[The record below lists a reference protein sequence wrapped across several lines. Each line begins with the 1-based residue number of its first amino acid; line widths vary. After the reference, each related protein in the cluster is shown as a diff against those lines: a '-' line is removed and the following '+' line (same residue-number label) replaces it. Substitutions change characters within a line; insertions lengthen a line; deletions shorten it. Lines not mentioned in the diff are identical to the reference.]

1 MRPDGRALDEIRKID
16 TMINL
21 IPRVHGSG
29 LFTRGQ
35 TQCLSIV
42 TLGSEKD
49 AQLMDDIY
57 GKDNKL
63 LCFIIIFR
71 LFQLAKLEDTERQAE
86 EKSGMEI

>member
-35 TQCLSIV
+35 TQALATTTLGAIGEHQILDGLSI
-42 TLGSEKD
+42 
-49 AQLMDDIY
+49 
-57 GKDNKL
+57 
-63 LCFIIIFR
+63 
-71 LFQLAKLEDTERQAE
+71 EDYT
-86 EKSGMEI
+86 